1 MIALLLLA
9 LGGCP
14 TEAPKTDDTGTP
26 TDTSTTPPV
35 DEDGDGFSPPE
46 DCDDAERSVNPL
58 AEESCNGADDDCDDA
73 IDEDAVD
80 QGTWYA
86 DMDEDGYG
94 DAMVPVQGCEQP
106 DQTSAIPGDCNDQ
119 DPAIRPAAVDTEG
132 DGVDSDCDG
141 SDG

>member
-1 MIALLLLA
+1 VSWLLLA
-9 LGGCP
+9 LAGCP
-14 TEAPKTDDTGTP
+14 EPPAKDDTSQPPDTA
-26 TDTSTTPPV
+26 TSTPM

-46 DCDDAERSVNPL
+46 DCDDTERSVNPL
-58 AEESCNGADDDCDDA
+58 AAEVCNAADDDCDGE

-86 DMDEDGYG
+86 DQDEDGYG
-94 DAMVPVQGCEQP
+94 DAMAPVQGCEQP

-119 DPAIRPAAVDTEG
+119 DPAVRPAAADPEG

-141 SDG
+141 ADG